1 MPPMRLAVFEN
12 LANSAYVLT
21 KVLRR
26 HGQPADLLLDPFDR
40 YVMSD
45 PRWEDLDTEL
55 PTDGLDSAALPDC
68 ELPEWVR
75 SRPAPVGRVRRGV
88 HALAAAPAMRR
99 ELRLAMRVAGPRGAL
114 AVLDRAWVVRTLAS
128 YDCVIAYGMG
138 PAWAAFARV
147 PCVAATWGGDITM
160 LPFYDTGD
168 WEGHEAVP
176 LPEPRAERFAEAK
189 LQRLG
194 YDRAGRILINDPRFL
209 PFAERLGHAGKSVR
223 FGLFIDTERYAPGPE
238 VELRRSLLG
247 GADDGLIVFMPS
259 RHDWYWKGTDRL
271 LHGFAEAAEG
281 REGAVLVCAGWGAD
295 LDRSKQLIAELGIA
309 DRVRMLPYVM
319 SKGRLRRYYRA
330 ADVVADQFAVGSYGG
345 ASLEAMSCARPL
357 LISLDGGRFDSPP
370 PVVNVFEPQEIARAL
385 QELFAD
391 PEARAHAGD
400 RAREWV
406 VANHGP
412 SLVQRTIDL
421 CHDVT
426 RPRA

>member
-1 MPPMRLAVFEN
+1 MAPMRLAVFEN

-26 HGQPADLLLDPFDR
+26 HGQEADLVLDPFDR

-55 PTDGLDSAALPDC
+55 AGNGLDAGALPPV

-75 SRPAPVGRVRRGV
+75 RRPAADGRLERRARAV
-88 HALAAAPAMRR
+88 AAAPAMRR
-99 ELRLAMRVAGPRGAL
+99 EVRLALRVAGPRGAL

-160 LPFYDTGD
+160 VPFYDTGD
-168 WEGHEAVP
+168 WEGHETVP
-176 LPEPRAERFAEAK
+176 LPEPRAERYAEAR

-194 YDRAGRILINDPRFL
+194 YRRAGRILINDPRFTAY
-209 PFAERLGHAGKSVR
+209 AERLGHADKSVE
-223 FGLFIDTERYAPGPE
+223 FGLFVDTERYAPGPE
-238 VELRRSLLG
+238 VELRRTLLG
-247 GADDGLIVFMPS
+247 GPDDGLIVFMPS

-271 LHGFAEAAEG
+271 LRGFAKAAEG
-281 REGAVLVCAGWGAD
+281 RRDAVLVCAGWGAD
-295 LDRSKQLIAELGIA
+295 LERSRRLIAELGIG
-309 DRVRMLPYVM
+309 DRVRVLSSVM

-330 ADVVADQFAVGSYGG
+330 ADVVADQFKVGSYGG

-357 LISLDGGRFDSPP
+357 LISLEPGRFDSPP
-370 PVVNVFEPQEIARAL
+370 PVVDVLEPDEIARAL
-385 QELFAD
+385 AELFAD
-391 PEARAHAGD
+391 PEARARVGE

-412 SLVQRTIDL
+412 SLVRRTIDL
-421 CHDVT
+421 CDAV
-426 RPRA
+426 RRGR